1 MNEKFKQFKTRVK
14 NTVKERAPEIA
25 IYGTAMAALATA
37 AVLATRVIQVKIAT
51 SENPDL
57 DIVIMESDGEGH
69 AVVSALE
76 ALLMMEGNSK
86 TRYKLDDDHYY
97 NFVRSENPTD

>member
-14 NTVKERAPEIA
+14 NTVKDHAPELITFGA
-25 IYGTAMAALATA
+25 SALALVA
-37 AVLATRVIQVKIAT
+37 YATYVTRT
-51 SENPDL
+51 SNASTGNSGMD

-69 AVVSALE
+69 AVVSNLE